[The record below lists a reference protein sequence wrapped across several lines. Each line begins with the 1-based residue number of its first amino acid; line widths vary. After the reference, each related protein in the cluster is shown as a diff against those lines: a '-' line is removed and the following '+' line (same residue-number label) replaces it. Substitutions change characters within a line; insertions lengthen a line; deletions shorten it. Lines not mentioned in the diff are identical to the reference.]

1 MKIEEE
7 MEKLQQEDF
16 RQMMQS
22 LLFLKKNELLNN
34 NYFKILLSM
43 FKFNLIK

>member
-22 LLFLKKNELLNN
+22 LLFLKKNVLLNN